1 MCRNTEAQGIGSPK
15 NLPIL
20 TKIKEEPKDFQELA
34 NQVAS
39 VPVPNSEPIKLVP
52 LISLPFLFK
61 NDVKVEKAND
71 AKSPKSPGSNSSV
84 ESSVDYLINQV
95 DTDDSK
101 SSLED
106 GKRDGD
112 KGADS
117 SEAGSADV
125 VAPGDDS
132 SHNNAAPTDDSA
144 SLNCDQEN
152 DPPENSASNH
162 PDDDSLG
169 NGASDA
175 GGRRRGRKRRVP
187 SPDVELKKRR
197 LTRSSTGVLPKK
209 KIIIDESEDDS
220 DPDDPEYKDQV
231 NQPETESESDEEEK
245 SKSPVPPMKPPS
257 KSPTKST
264 AKSPT
269 PEVKPKPSKNLP
281 EGTCVKCEKQFP
293 STMALE
299 SHQME
304 DHFNETWY
312 CYDCL
317 CGFPNFKTWKYHKR
331 NFCKKSAVIRICTS
345 CQGSFTSFEELK
357 VHSQTCKG
365 TPEKGANDSA
375 KNSDPPNRKP
385 TFRCSFCA
393 IETDDNTEFLE
404 HLKVHK
410 KNTNSILKC
419 NQCDKT
425 FKEKGALIC
434 HKEFHHK
441 NTNQKSKNP
450 SEKPTVKS
458 DPVVVDDNSK
468 GVLSRKNH
476 KEYKCN
482 KCDEVFT
489 NSGKLICH
497 QVLSHKK
504 K

>member
-1 MCRNTEAQGIGSPK
+1 MSLELCRLCAARSDDIPIFGTTEYLPYKINFTLNIEVKESDSRKTICLLCKTKLTEFHDFKNMCRNTEAQGIGSPK

-269 PEVKPKPSKNLP
+269 PEQQANTAEDVSEEEDETEKK
-281 EGTCVKCEKQFP
+281 EEECVVCR
-293 STMALE
+293 
-299 SHQME
+299 
-304 DHFNETWY
+304 
-312 CYDCL
+312 
-317 CGFPNFKTWKYHKR
+317 KT
-331 NFCKKSAVIRICTS
+331 FLGAKS
-345 CQGSFTSFEELK
+345 L
-357 VHSQTCKG
+357 
-365 TPEKGANDSA
+365 
-375 KNSDPPNRKP
+375 RKHMK
-385 TFRCSFCA
+385 
-393 IETDDNTEFLE
+393 E
-404 HLKVHK
+404 HLVKKKPVHECK
-410 KNTNSILKC
+410 HCGVQFSDKSKLICHNVLNHTSKPNAQPDTGLPCSK
-419 NQCDKT
+419 CDKT
-425 FKEKGALIC
+425 FK
-434 HKEFHHK
+434 
-441 NTNQKSKNP
+441 T
-450 SEKPTVKS
+450 
-458 DPVVVDDNSK
+458 
-468 GVLSRKNH
+468 
-476 KEYKCN
+476 
-482 KCDEVFT
+482 
-489 NSGKLICH
+489 SGELICH
-497 QVLSHKK
+497 QVLNHNKK
-504 K
+504 